1 MRDYGN
7 LGNAHHACKEKPWLC
22 YHNEDAQSGWKL
34 NQQEEFEMEKK
45 QDSSRVDEEI
55 TNFRKEQLIPRVTC
69 DREVGARRT
78 ITADWIW

>member
-1 MRDYGN
+1 
-7 LGNAHHACKEKPWLC
+7 
-22 YHNEDAQSGWKL
+22 
-34 NQQEEFEMEKK
+34 MEKK